1 MDMVMI
7 LVLIMM
13 TLHPQVFNEKKAIV
27 GSPKLITNGIVR
39 SLDHQRQKQSKKI
52 SNTLLILC
60 IQVVL
65 SRELK

>member
-1 MDMVMI
+1 MVMI

-13 TLHPQVFNEKKAIV
+13 TLHPQVFNEKNAIV
-27 GSPKLITNGIVR
+27 GSPKFITNGIVR
-39 SLDHQRQKQSKKI
+39 SLDHQRQSQSKKI

-60 IQVVL
+60 IQVIL